1 MGFLWIV
8 LLIIGIYY
16 VSSNNNNN
24 KSQIS
29 TVKSINILKER
40 YARGEIS
47 RDEYLQIL
55 SSLRSE

>member
-8 LLIIGIYY
+8 LLLIGIYY
-16 VSSNNNNN
+16 VSSNNNN

-29 TVKSINILKER
+29 TDKSVNILKER

-55 SSLRSE
+55 SSLKSE